1 MNAAQLKD
9 QLNLLS
15 KMSWKKY
22 VNGASLI
29 TSYLCSKR
37 TGKAAPK
44 GLPISLAVEP
54 TTACNLRCPECPSGL
69 RSFTRPTGKLDPLLF
84 QRLIDE
90 TRSHLLYLTFYFQGE
105 PYLHPAFL
113 DMVKYA
119 SASGVY
125 TATSTNAHFLSDEM
139 AKKTVESG
147 LDRLIIS
154 IDGATQETYSA
165 YRKEGRLEKVIQ
177 GTQRLV
183 KWKKTLKS
191 ATPHLIFQCLVVKP
205 NEHEVEDI
213 KQIGRQLGVD
223 EVRFKTAQIYDYE
236 NGSPLIPAQSKF
248 SRYKKLDTGKW
259 AIKNV
264 LENECWKMWHST
276 VITWDGKVVPCCFD
290 KDASHAMGSVA
301 ESSLAE
307 IWNGKTYNGFRQAL
321 LTSRKEIDI
330 CKNCSE
336 GGKIWAPSVS

>member
-54 TTACNLRCPECPSGL
+54 TTACNLRCPECPS
-69 RSFTRPTGKLDPLLF
+69 
-84 QRLIDE
+84 
-90 TRSHLLYLTFYFQGE
+90 E